1 MIWIVPISVIVA
13 LFFAGYLTWDVL
25 RRDPGT
31 AEAQEIGG
39 FIYDGAVAFI
49 KRQYRTIAFLSIFV
63 AVILA
68 AVVGA
73 FGAEEPPEGSAIEPV
88 EGMALAW
95 RTGVAFFIGALS
107 SAIAGIIGLITAVAA
122 ALYVP
127 MFRTL
132 APDAWGEVRQRLGGM
147 FARRRPGGAPAT
159 RNP

>member
-25 RRDPGT
+25 RRDTGT
-31 AEAQEIGG
+31 AEAQEIGS
-39 FIYDGAVAFI
+39 FIYDGAIAFI

-73 FGAEEPPEGSAIEPV
+73 FGTEDPPGDLEPV
-88 EGMALAW
+88 EGFGLAW

-107 SAIAGIIGLITAVAA
+107 SAIAGIIGLITAVKTNVRTASAA
-122 ALYVP
+122 SRSL
-127 MFRTL
+127 
-132 APDAWGEVRQRLGGM
+132 GEAVMVSLRG
-147 FARRRPGGAPAT
+147 
-159 RNP
+159 